1 MASKTISEPQETYTL
16 NQFISLRDSDKMM
29 YVKYSILSRSIDHPE
44 MVYAIENVVYNYM
57 DIINSRKKTV
67 IVDQEQKI
75 KYQYKPKLLAYDVYG
90 STESYFMILAC
101 NGICNLKEFTLEEF
115 KFYALTP
122 SDLAAI
128 MSSILNAENK
138 YITMNRSN
146 LEIYES

>member
-1 MASKTISEPQETYTL
+1 MASTTISEPPETYTL

-101 NGICNLKEFTLEEF
+101 NGMCNLKEFALEEF

>member
-1 MASKTISEPQETYTL
+1 MASTTISEPQETYTL

-44 MVYAIENVVYNYM
+44 MVYAIENVVYNYT

-128 MSSILNAENK
+128 MSSILNAETT

>member
-1 MASKTISEPQETYTL
+1 MASTTISEPQETYTI

>member
-1 MASKTISEPQETYTL
+1 MASTTISEPQETYTL

>member
-1 MASKTISEPQETYTL
+1 
-16 NQFISLRDSDKMM
+16 MM

-128 MSSILNAENK
+128 MSSILNAETT

>member
-1 MASKTISEPQETYTL
+1 MASTTISEPQETYTL

-122 SDLAAI
+122 SDLTAI
-128 MSSILNAENK
+128 MSSILNAETT

>member
-1 MASKTISEPQETYTL
+1 MASTTISEPQETYTL

-101 NGICNLKEFTLEEF
+101 NGMCNLKEFTLEEF

>member
-1 MASKTISEPQETYTL
+1 MASTTISEPQETYTL

-44 MVYAIENVVYNYM
+44 MVYSIENVVYNYM

>member
-1 MASKTISEPQETYTL
+1 MASTTISEPQETYTI

-57 DIINSRKKTV
+57 DIINNRKKTV

>member
-1 MASKTISEPQETYTL
+1 MASTTISEPQETYTL

-128 MSSILNAENK
+128 MSSILNAENT

>member
-1 MASKTISEPQETYTL
+1 MASTTISEPQETYTL
-16 NQFISLRDSDKMM
+16 NQFIALRDTDKMM

-44 MVYAIENVVYNYM
+44 MVYAIENVVYNYL

-67 IVDQEQKI
+67 IIDQDQKV

-101 NGICNLKEFTLEEF
+101 NGMCNLKEFSLEEF

-122 SDLAAI
+122 ADLSSI
-128 MSSILNAENK
+128 MSSISNAENK
-138 YITMNRSN
+138 YITMNRDN

>member
-1 MASKTISEPQETYTL
+1 
-16 NQFISLRDSDKMM
+16 MM

-101 NGICNLKEFTLEEF
+101 NGMCNLKEFTLEEF

>member
-1 MASKTISEPQETYTL
+1 MASTTISEPQETYTL

-44 MVYAIENVVYNYM
+44 IVYAIENVVYNYM

-122 SDLAAI
+122 SDLTAI

>member
-1 MASKTISEPQETYTL
+1 MASTTISEPQETYTL

-101 NGICNLKEFTLEEF
+101 NGMCNLKEFALEEF

>member
-1 MASKTISEPQETYTL
+1 MVSTTISEPQETYTL

-75 KYQYKPKLLAYDVYG
+75 KYQYKPKLLAYDVYD
-90 STESYFMILAC
+90 SVESYFMILAC
-101 NGICNLKEFTLEEF
+101 NGMCNLKEFTLEEF

>member
-1 MASKTISEPQETYTL
+1 MASTTISEPQETYTL

-90 STESYFMILAC
+90 STEWYFMILAC

>member
-1 MASKTISEPQETYTL
+1 MASTTISEPQETYTL

-75 KYQYKPKLLAYDVYG
+75 KYQYRPKLLAYDVYG
-90 STESYFMILAC
+90 STESYFMILTC

-128 MSSILNAENK
+128 MSSILNAENT

>member
-1 MASKTISEPQETYTL
+1 MASTTISEPQETYTL

-67 IVDQEQKI
+67 VVDQEQKI

-101 NGICNLKEFTLEEF
+101 NGMCNLKEFTLEEF

>member
-1 MASKTISEPQETYTL
+1 MASTTISEPQETYTL

-128 MSSILNAENK
+128 MSSILNAETT